1 MQLGQ
6 LTRQRQPPLAAE
18 RLAQIAQRAAQL
30 VRRFVE
36 DHRALFA
43 LQSIQMLAA
52 RLFVDRQ
59 EALKAPPSGRQA
71 GCRQRADRRTAA
83 RNRDNGYIVLGAQRD
98 QILTRIGNRRRAR
111 IGYERAGLTGEQL
124 LQNCFTA
131 CAAIVFVV
139 RDHRLFG
146 QFAGVKQL
154 LRHAGVLCR
163 DEIHRAEHL
172 ACPRR

>member
-6 LTRQRQPPLAAE
+6 LARERQSAVAAE
-18 RLAQIAQRAAQL
+18 GVAQVTQRCTQL
-30 VRRFVE
+30 VRCFVE
-36 DHRALFA
+36 DHRAFFA
-43 LQSIQMLAA
+43 LQCVQMLSAG
-52 RLFVDRQ
+52 LFVDRQ
-59 EALKAPPSGRQA
+59 EAFKAPASGRQT

-83 RNRDNGYIVLGAQRD
+83 RNRDNGHIVLGAQRD

-111 IGYERAGLTGEQL
+111 IGYERTGLTGEQL